1 MTSRAQILARVK
13 ENQPELKPLPAA
25 ELILSENWG
34 KTPDTDQQQSAS
46 AQPASSEAVQTLRNI
61 EQFRNVLTTIGGTL
75 IEVSGY
81 GEILEY
87 ITAHYQGELRII
99 STLPELSS
107 IAEQGWE
114 NEDPHSLEN
123 VDLAIISA
131 HFGVAENA
139 ALWITEDLM
148 QQRVVPFICQQLAVV
163 VSKNG
168 ILATMHDAYARIG
181 EAEYGFGVF
190 IAGPSKTADIEQSL
204 VLGAHGP
211 KGMTVFLI

>member
-1 MTSRAQILARVK
+1 MTSRAQILARIK
-13 ENQPELKPLPAA
+13 ENQPELKPLPPD
-25 ELILSENWG
+25 ELILSKNWG
-34 KTPDTDQQQSAS
+34 NNADNT
-46 AQPASSEAVQTLRNI
+46 
-61 EQFRNVLTTIGGTL
+61 EQFRNVLTTIGGAL
-75 IEVSGY
+75 IEISGY
-81 GEILEY
+81 GEILDFIKE
-87 ITAHYQGELRII
+87 HYQGEQRII

-107 IAEQGWE
+107 ITEPGWE

-123 VDLAIISA
+123 VDLAIIRA

-139 ALWITEDLM
+139 ALWITEDLI

-163 VSKNG
+163 VSKNE

-181 EAEYGFGVF
+181 EAEYGFGAF

-211 KGMTVFLI
+211 KGMTVFLIG

>member
-1 MTSRAQILARVK
+1 MTSRAQILARIK
-13 ENQPELKPLPAA
+13 ENQPELKPLPPD
-25 ELILSENWG
+25 ELILSKNWG
-34 KTPDTDQQQSAS
+34 NNADNT
-46 AQPASSEAVQTLRNI
+46 
-61 EQFRNVLTTIGGTL
+61 EQFRNVLTTIGGAL
-75 IEVSGY
+75 IEISGY
-81 GEILEY
+81 GEILDFIKE
-87 ITAHYQGELRII
+87 HYQGEQRII

-107 IAEQGWE
+107 ITEPGWE

-123 VDLAIISA
+123 VDLAVIRA

-163 VSKNG
+163 VSKNE

-181 EAEYGFGVF
+181 EAEYGFGAF

-211 KGMTVFLI
+211 KGMTVFLIG

>member
-13 ENQPELKPLPAA
+13 ENQPELKPLPPA

-34 KTPDTDQQQSAS
+34 KTPDTVQQ
-46 AQPASSEAVQTLRNI
+46 QPASANAGQTLHNL
-61 EQFRNVLTTIGGTL
+61 EQFRSVLTTIGGAL
-75 IEVSGY
+75 IEVPSY

-87 ITAHYQGELRII
+87 LKEHYQAEQRII

-107 IAEQGWE
+107 IAEPGWE
-114 NEDPHSLEN
+114 NNDPHSLEN

-148 QQRVVPFICQQLAVV
+148 QQRVAPFICQQLAVV
-163 VSKNG
+163 VSKNE

-181 EAEYGFGVF
+181 EAEYGFGAF

-211 KGMTVFLI
+211 KGMTVFLIG